1 MKTRRKPGTRAT
13 ASGDTFS
20 ETVRLMRLDG
30 QMVELGSP
38 RDQVYSYE
46 ADDGWQFHWSIV
58 EAMKRA
64 KAQGEL
70 DTFAGDSDRST
81 TVSLQDAGM
90 TKALARLMNQ
100 GLDETFALSTDLT
113 KPLLFVPFYPERDTD
128 GNDTG
133 KCVHLLVDG
142 WHRVFHALHIGV
154 DILPCYI
161 LTETDAN
168 ASLIIRLPPGKGLP
182 FEDGLEQASY
192 L

>member
-13 ASGDTFS
+13 ASGDTFGES
-20 ETVRLMRLDG
+20 VRLMRLDG

-64 KAQGEL
+64 KARGEL
-70 DTFAGDSDRST
+70 T
-81 TVSLQDAGM
+81 TVSLREAGM
-90 TKALARLMNQ
+90 TKKLTRLMNQ

-113 KPLLFVPFYPERDTD
+113 KPLLFVPFHPERDTD

-133 KCVHLLVDG
+133 EQVHLLVDG

-154 DILPCYI
+154 DILPCYV
-161 LTETDAN
+161 LTTFA
-168 ASLIIRLPPGKGLP
+168 G
-182 FEDGLEQASY
+182 DGDRSDRIGRERKSHHPATTG
-192 L
+192 